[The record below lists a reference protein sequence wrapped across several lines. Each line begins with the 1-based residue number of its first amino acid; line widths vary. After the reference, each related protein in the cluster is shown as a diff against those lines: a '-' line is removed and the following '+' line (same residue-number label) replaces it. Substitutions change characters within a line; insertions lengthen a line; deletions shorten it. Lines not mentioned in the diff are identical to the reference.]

1 MNGRFASSNGHF
13 TDLHAF
19 DEVWFAG
26 LLSDYSSLDH
36 TQCYYCDDKLV
47 ILSNPIK
54 WIAQGPDYE
63 YALIHVSLKILVFFE
78 ATYLVQFL
86 EVISI

>member
-1 MNGRFASSNGHF
+1 
-13 TDLHAF
+13 
-19 DEVWFAG
+19 
-26 LLSDYSSLDH
+26 
-36 TQCYYCDDKLV
+36 V

-86 EVISI
+86 EVISISAGYPLKEVWLYLLPAAEPGYVYETYLC